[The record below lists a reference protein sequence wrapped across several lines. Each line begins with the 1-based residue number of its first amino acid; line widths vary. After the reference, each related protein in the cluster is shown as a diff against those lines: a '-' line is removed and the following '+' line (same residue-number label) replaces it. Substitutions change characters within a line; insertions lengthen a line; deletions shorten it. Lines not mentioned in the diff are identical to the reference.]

1 MSPLTDHDLEAP
13 VTQWLDE
20 PDDVEVDH
28 DVETVPASTVEA
40 DPADIAKLLQHTNE
54 PPAPPRRGPAG
65 RVITVISPK
74 GGAGK
79 TTVATNL
86 AVGLAR
92 RAAGMAALVDLDLT
106 FGDVASAL
114 LLDPKHS
121 IGQVARAARAIQD
134 AAIKMLLTQH
144 SSGLHVLCAPDDPV
158 EGDEV
163 SEDDVASVLRV
174 LSSDLPYIVIDTGA
188 GLDGATLTAIEHST
202 DLVLVGAMD
211 VPSLLGLRKGLDVL
225 DRLGMNGARRHL
237 VLNRADS
244 RVGLEASDVEATI
257 GLPVSIAIPSSRAV
271 PLSVNQGRPIIETDW
286 RSPAGR
292 SLQSLVDIFAEV
304 PSAASAGGFGWLR
317 RSAR

>member
-1 MSPLTDHDLEAP
+1 MSPLTDHGVDIDATE
-13 VTQWLDE
+13 WLDE
-20 PDDVEVDH
+20 PC
-28 DVETVPASTVEA
+28 ETEAEAAATPTVEA
-40 DPADIAKLLQHTNE
+40 DPADIAQLLRHTAE
-54 PPAPPRRGPAG
+54 PPAGPGRGPAG

-144 SSGLHVLCAPDDPV
+144 SSGLHVLCAPDDPI

-163 SEDDVASVLRV
+163 TDDDVTSVLQV
-174 LSSDLPYIVIDTGA
+174 LSADLPYVVIDTGA
-188 GLDGATLTAIEHST
+188 GLDAATLTAIEHST

-225 DRLGMNGARRHL
+225 DRLGMTGARRHL

-244 RVGLEASDVEATI
+244 KVGLEASDVEDTI
-257 GLPVSIAIPSSRAV
+257 GLPVTVAIPSSRAV
-271 PLSVNQGRPIIETDW
+271 PVSVNQGRPIVETDW
-286 RSPAGR
+286 RSPAGKA
-292 SLQSLVDIFAEV
+292 LQSLVDVFAEV
-304 PSAASAGGFGWLR
+304 PSAGSASGFGWLR

>member
-1 MSPLTDHDLEAP
+1 MTPMTDHETHDDLTAAEWVDGPTGGEAD
-13 VTQWLDE
+13 LGE
-20 PDDVEVDH
+20 PE
-28 DVETVPASTVEA
+28 PAHAA
-40 DPADIAKLLQHTNE
+40 DPADVARLLDHTAAL
-54 PPAPPRRGPAG
+54 PSSSRGPAG
-65 RVITVISPK
+65 RVITVVSPK

-114 LLDPKHS
+114 LLDPKHG

-163 SEDDVASVLRV
+163 TDDDVASVLKV
-174 LSSDLPYIVIDTGA
+174 LGADLPYLVVDTGA
-188 GLDGATLTAIEHST
+188 GLDGTTLTAIEHST

-211 VPSLLGLRKGLDVL
+211 VPSLLGLRKALDVL

-244 RVGLEASDVEATI
+244 RVGLDLADVEATI
-257 GLPVSIAIPSSRAV
+257 GLPVSVSIPSSRAV
-271 PLSVNQGRPIIETDW
+271 PLSVNQGQPIIETDW
-286 RSPAGR
+286 RSPAGK
-292 SLQSLVDIFAEV
+292 SMQSLVDMFAEV
-304 PSAASAGGFGWLR
+304 PSAASGGFGWLR